1 MDPIKPGDP
10 RRIGTYLLSG
20 RLGAGGMGEVFFAWS
35 RDGRAVAVKVINPV
49 FANDPDFRRRFRR
62 EVEAGHRVGGHH
74 AAQVLDAD
82 PGADRPWM
90 VTAYVAGP
98 SLQQVLDVHLVLPA
112 RTVRIL
118 GVGLAKALQAI
129 HAAGIIHRDL
139 KPSNILLTDD
149 GPRVIDFGIARAID
163 ASAVTAR
170 AGTAGFIAPEILTR
184 EQVTFACDVFAL
196 GVVLAF
202 AGGVRP
208 FGVGPAAAIDYRV
221 VNEEP
226 SVQGL
231 DPVIRDVVAECLA
244 KDPADRPA
252 PTRILECL
260 AGDDGAGRWL
270 PEPVHDMIT
279 ACAPPPEPLVETSP
293 VDPARLTA
301 EAEQIARALPDEE
314 ERSLALLHIAAAVCP
329 ADPSRAA
336 RLLDDARYR
345 AVRAAGAGSQWRPP
359 AVEYLI
365 ESCPAE
371 VGAVAGGIDPVPADQ
386 LLADIKEYS
395 RVLTLRHRGAEEETA
410 KVIATIAEAAASA
423 SPERADW
430 IARLAD
436 ESWQAMAIA
445 RAAMVAAHTDPA
457 RAEQMIAA
465 IRSRLEEAA
474 PPVADQRGG
483 GRANR
488 GRPRPKA
495 PPAVAPAPARGDHDV
510 ARYWAAVA
518 LAETAA
524 AAAGAGPIRPGRW
537 PADAEHFART
547 VTTPGHSS
555 ARTLNP
561 GGAIVRID
569 RARAAT
575 YLTDA
580 EQLAMRIAAAGSTAS
595 GAAAADLRA
604 AALTAVKTAA
614 ARLDPVRAGALLADA
629 EQAAQAISADHERFE
644 WLGQVALTAA
654 RTDPARAEQIAGR
667 LLRFPHKLG
676 ELALAMASDE
686 AARAERIAATITDEY
701 LRALVRAALA
711 VQAAPETA
719 ESRLREAEQA
729 ANASPARMIEVAM
742 VTARNDPDRAEQ
754 VARSVHDGPEIIY
767 VPSGDNPYERL
778 PVNGLMR
785 SAQYWRARALTAL
798 ATASDEGTAGRLVTG

>member
-1 MDPIKPGDP
+1 MDPIKRGDP

-20 RLGAGGMGEVFFAWS
+20 RLGAGGMGEVFFGWS
-35 RDGRAVAVKVINPV
+35 RGGRAVAVKVINPV

-62 EVEAGHRVGGHH
+62 EVEAGQRVGGHH

-98 SLQQVLDVHLVLPA
+98 SLQEVLGVHPALPA

-118 GVGLAKALQAI
+118 GVGLAEALQAI

-170 AGTAGFIAPEILTR
+170 AGTAGFIAPEILTKD
-184 EQVTFACDVFAL
+184 QVTFACDVFAL

-208 FGVGPAAAIDYRV
+208 FGEGPAAAIDYRV
-221 VNEEP
+221 VNGEP
-226 SVQGL
+226 DLEGL
-231 DPVIRDVVAECLA
+231 DPVIRDVVAKCLA
-244 KDPADRPA
+244 KKPADRPA
-252 PTRILECL
+252 PTQVLDCL
-260 AGDDGAGRWL
+260 AGDDGSGRWL

-279 ACAPPPEPLVETSP
+279 ACAPPPPELLVAASP

-301 EAEQIARALPDEE
+301 EAEQIARVLPDEE
-314 ERSLALLHIAAAVCP
+314 ERSLALLHIAVAVCP

-345 AVRAAGAGSQWRPP
+345 AVRAAEAGGPWRPP

-365 ESCPAE
+365 ESYPAE
-371 VGAVAGGIDPVPADQ
+371 VGAVVGSIAPVPAGQ
-386 LLADIKEYS
+386 LLDDIAACS
-395 RVLTLRHRGAEEETA
+395 RVLTLRHSRAEETA
-410 KVIATIAEAAASA
+410 EVIATIAEAAASA
-423 SPERADW
+423 SPDRADQ

-436 ESWQAMAIA
+436 ESWQPMAIA
-445 RAAMVAAHTDPA
+445 RAAMVAAHTNPA

-465 IRSRLEEAA
+465 IRSRVEEEG
-474 PPVADQRGG
+474 PDADQRGG

-488 GRPRPKA
+488 GRRRPKA
-495 PPAVAPAPARGDHDV
+495 PSAVAPAPARGDHDV

-524 AAAGAGPIRPGRW
+524 AAAGAGPIRPGRQ
-537 PADAEHFART
+537 PADDEHSART
-547 VTTPGHSS
+547 VTAPGQSP
-555 ARTLNP
+555 ARTLVP

-569 RARAAT
+569 RARAAK

-580 EQLAMRIAAAGSTAS
+580 EQLAASGFTAS
-595 GAAAADLRA
+595 GAAAADMRA

-614 ARLDPVRAGALLADA
+614 ARVDPGRAGALLADA
-629 EQAAQAISADHERFE
+629 EQAAQAISAEHERFE
-644 WLGQVALTAA
+644 RLGQVALTAA
-654 RTDPARAEQIAGR
+654 RADPARAEQIAGS
-667 LLRFPHKLG
+667 LLRFPQKLG
-676 ELALAMASDE
+676 ELALAMAPDE

-701 LRALVRAALA
+701 VRALVRAALA
-711 VQAAPETA
+711 VQAVPDTA

-729 ANASPARMIEVAM
+729 ADASPARMIEVAM
-742 VTARNDPDRAEQ
+742 VTARTDPDRAEQ
-754 VARSVHDGPEIIY
+754 IARSVRDGPEIIY
-767 VPSGDNPYERL
+767 VPAADKPYQRL

-798 ATASDEGTAGRLVTG
+798 ATAATEGTAGRLVTG

>member
-1 MDPIKPGDP
+1 MDPIKRGDP

-20 RLGAGGMGEVFFAWS
+20 RLGAGGMGEVFFGWS
-35 RDGRAVAVKVINPV
+35 RDGRAVAVKVISPV

-62 EVEAGHRVGGHH
+62 EVEAGHRVGGDY
-74 AAQVLDAD
+74 ATQVLDAD

-98 SLQQVLDVHLVLPA
+98 SLQQVLDVQPVLPA

-170 AGTAGFIAPEILTR
+170 AGTAGFIAPEILTK
-184 EQVTFACDVFAL
+184 EQVTFASDVFAL

-208 FGVGPAAAIDYRV
+208 FGEGPAAAIDYRV
-221 VNEEP
+221 ANAEP
-226 SVQGL
+226 NLEGL
-231 DPVIRDVVAECLA
+231 DPVIRDVVAKCLA
-244 KDPADRPA
+244 KNPADRPA
-252 PTRILECL
+252 PAQVLDCL
-260 AGDDGAGRWL
+260 TGDDGSGRWL

-279 ACAPPPEPLVETSP
+279 ACAPPPPELLVEASP
-293 VDPARLTA
+293 LDPARLTA

-314 ERSLALLHIAAAVCP
+314 ERSLALLHIAATVWP

-336 RLLDDARYR
+336 RLLDDARSR
-345 AVRAAGAGSQWRPP
+345 AVHAAEASGPWRPP

-365 ESCPAE
+365 GSCPAE
-371 VGAVAGGIDPVPADQ
+371 VGAVAGGIDPVPAGQ
-386 LLADIKEYS
+386 LLDDIKAYS

-423 SPERADW
+423 SPDRADQ

-436 ESWQAMAIA
+436 ESWQPMAIA

-474 PPVADQRGG
+474 QPVADQRGG

-488 GRPRPKA
+488 MRRRPKT
-495 PPAVAPAPARGDHDV
+495 PSAVAPAPAHGDHDM

-518 LAETAA
+518 LAETA
-524 AAAGAGPIRPGRW
+524 
-537 PADAEHFART
+537 
-547 VTTPGHSS
+547 
-555 ARTLNP
+555 L
-561 GGAIVRID
+561 
-569 RARAAT
+569 
-575 YLTDA
+575 
-580 EQLAMRIAAAGSTAS
+580 
-595 GAAAADLRA
+595 
-604 AALTAVKTAA
+604 A
-614 ARLDPVRAGALLADA
+614 ARC
-629 EQAAQAISADHERFE
+629 
-644 WLGQVALTAA
+644 
-654 RTDPARAEQIAGR
+654 
-667 LLRFPHKLG
+667 
-676 ELALAMASDE
+676 
-686 AARAERIAATITDEY
+686 
-701 LRALVRAALA
+701 
-711 VQAAPETA
+711 
-719 ESRLREAEQA
+719 
-729 ANASPARMIEVAM
+729 
-742 VTARNDPDRAEQ
+742 
-754 VARSVHDGPEIIY
+754 
-767 VPSGDNPYERL
+767 
-778 PVNGLMR
+778 
-785 SAQYWRARALTAL
+785 
-798 ATASDEGTAGRLVTG
+798 